1 MGTAL
6 ALASVLIPVG
16 IFMGFFTRLFLKFFI
31 PNFSELKNKERTY
44 FAYKL
49 MGLGFILLGLWQ
61 ICLAVF
67 PRIIK

>member
-31 PNFSELKNKERTY
+31 PNFSELKNKVRTY